1 VWPFDRS
8 STRSYVRVGRQ
19 AVELWQGS
27 RAGLS
32 LQRQRPFEPFRP
44 PTGAE
49 LEVALRELLGS
60 ARAAVTALIESAWA
74 PVVLVDTGAGLLR
87 QAQLTELVR
96 HRFRLTYD
104 RIDDPVAAWSVR
116 VDHRAGDRHAL
127 GFALSP
133 QVRNAVVTAASAA
146 GVKLDGISPAF
157 DWGWQFLNPS
167 KRGLQQG
174 GWWVWA
180 EQDRMLLARV
190 DAGRVVGLHPALDVT
205 SDSKQILRDVGVEAI
220 RQGAAHTA
228 EAIVAARW
236 STADPAGPGHNG
248 ISWVDLGA
256 RGAGGVAPQGK
267 ALAGAAG

>member
-1 VWPFDRS
+1 MWPFDRT

-19 AVELWQGS
+19 AVELWRGS
-27 RAGLS
+27 KEGLS
-32 LQRQRPFEPFRP
+32 LQGQRQFEQGRP

-49 LEVALRELLGS
+49 LEVALRELFGS
-60 ARAAVTALIESAWA
+60 TGPAVTTLIESVWA
-74 PVVLVDTGAGLLR
+74 PVVLVDTGTGLLR
-87 QAQLTELVR
+87 RAQLTELVR

-133 QVRNAVVTAASAA
+133 QVSSAIVTAASAA

-157 DWGWQFLNPS
+157 DWGWQFLSPS

-174 GWWVWA
+174 GWWVWP

-190 DAGRVVGLHPALDVT
+190 DAGRVIGLHPALDPT
-205 SDSKQILRDVGVEAI
+205 SDSTQILRDVEAEAI
-220 RQGAAHTA
+220 RQGVARAA
-228 EAIVAARW
+228 EVIVAARW
-236 STADPAGPGHNG
+236 SAAGAAGRHHDG
-248 ISWVDLGA
+248 VSWVDLGA
-256 RGAGGVAPQGK
+256 RGPVGVAPQGK